1 MGNYFFIDMNPL
13 AAIACRSIM
22 SRVFTLLLSLVIFAA
37 AVSTAHLKDG
47 VDEIP
52 VIIVLAQEGPS
63 LYDPYASEDE
73 DYPNAIPVRLLRGNG
88 AGNKWASV
96 LKTNGGTVSP
106 ENAQRLYYHAT
117 APSQQSFYHRQEILR
132 I

>member
-1 MGNYFFIDMNPL
+1 
-13 AAIACRSIM
+13 
-22 SRVFTLLLSLVIFAA
+22 LSLVIFAA
-37 AVSTAHLKDG
+37 VISTAHLKDG

-73 DYPNAIPVRLLRGNG
+73 DYPNAMPVRLLRGNG

-96 LKTNGGTVSP
+96 LKTNGGTISP
-106 ENAQRLYYHAT
+106 ENAHRLYIHAA

>member
-1 MGNYFFIDMNPL
+1 
-13 AAIACRSIM
+13 
-22 SRVFTLLLSLVIFAA
+22 LSLVIFAA
-37 AVSTAHLKDG
+37 AVGTAHLKDR
-47 VDEIP
+47 VEEIP

-106 ENAQRLYYHAT
+106 ENAHRLYLHAA

>member
-1 MGNYFFIDMNPL
+1 
-13 AAIACRSIM
+13 M
-22 SRVFTLLLSLVIFAA
+22 SRVYALVLSLIIFAA

-52 VIIVLAQEGPS
+52 VIIVLAQEGPL
-63 LYDPYASEDE
+63 LYDPYASDDE

-88 AGNKWASV
+88 AGNKWATV

-106 ENAQRLYYHAT
+106 ENTHENYLHAT
-117 APSQQSFYHRQEILR
+117 APSQQSFYHRQEVLR

>member
-1 MGNYFFIDMNPL
+1 
-13 AAIACRSIM
+13 M
-22 SRVFTLLLSLVIFAA
+22 SRIFALVLSLVIFAA

-63 LYDPYASEDE
+63 LYDPDASEDE
-73 DYPNAIPVRLLRGNG
+73 DFPNAIPVRLLRGNG
-88 AGNKWASV
+88 AGKWASV

-106 ENAQRLYYHAT
+106 ENAHRLYLHAV

>member
-1 MGNYFFIDMNPL
+1 MQ
-13 AAIACRSIM
+13 
-22 SRVFTLLLSLVIFAA
+22 SRAFALLLSLVMFGAA
-37 AVSTAHLKDG
+37 ASAAHLKDG
-47 VDEIP
+47 MDEIP

-73 DYPNAIPVRLLRGNG
+73 DYPSAIPVRLLRGN
-88 AGNKWASV
+88 AAEKWINVLRASIS
-96 LKTNGGTVSP
+96 TVSP
-106 ENAQRLYYHAT
+106 ENSRRLYLHAG